1 MNKNSNV
8 GIIVPIYNTAK
19 FLRECLDSILNQTH
33 KDFIAILVDDDSSDK
48 ECVEIALS
56 YVLSDSRFI
65 LFTKENGGQGSAKN
79 LGIEYC
85 LDNIKTTKIKSNS
98 KLDEY
103 LVLNN
108 AYKAKKI
115 YTSKNFTKDYKIDYI
130 VFADSD
136 DILEPNWLKECVEN
150 IGQSQIIWYD
160 FAKFYDNVKAKNEP
174 TDLEIYGYK
183 QKQVISPKEW
193 LLKSK
198 EVKKQSFASGCFVM
212 IRADFLKH
220 IGLKFLHCFGE
231 DNHFGILLFLNATL
245 ITILPKKLYR
255 YRIRKDSSINYG
267 GQTNIK
273 TIPKRLKIHLNAFLG
288 NPMMLQK
295 YYRAGSSALMLSE
308 IFKFMQNCDEQLNA
322 LLKDTFL
329 NRLAMLGLNL
339 DSFIADPLG
348 YKKYLPQIK
357 EYAKERNLGAYA
369 LFHQSLEYQLGSHII
384 SSFKSIGNF
393 LKAPHSLF
401 MVYNFYRQNKNIYD
415 LTSYSDYNYAIR
427 LKNHLSY
434 KIGKLILRR
443 KNATFKR

>member
-1 MNKNSNV
+1 MDKNSKV
-8 GIIVPIYNTAK
+8 GIIVPIYNTAD
-19 FLRECLDSILNQTH
+19 FLRECLDSIVSQTH
-33 KDFIAILVDDDSSDK
+33 KDFVAILVDDDSSDK
-48 ECVEIALS
+48 ECVKIALS
-56 YVLSDSRFI
+56 YVLADSRFI

-98 KLDEY
+98 NLNEY
-103 LVLNN
+103 LIPNDN
-108 AYKAKKI
+108 YNAKKL
-115 YTSKNFTKDYKIDYI
+115 YTNKNFTQNKKADYI
-130 VFADSD
+130 IFADSD

-150 IGQSQIIWYD
+150 IGVSQLIWYD
-160 FAKFYDNVKAKNEP
+160 FVKFYDKVKPKSEP

-183 QKQVISPKEW
+183 QKQIITPKEW
-193 LLKSK
+193 LQKSK
-198 EVKKQSFASGCFVM
+198 EVKKHSFASGCFVM
-212 IRADFLKH
+212 IRADFLKD
-220 IGLKFLHCFGE
+220 IDLKFLHCFGE
-231 DNHFGILLFLNATL
+231 DNHFGILLFLNAKQ

-267 GQTNIK
+267 GQTSIK
-273 TIPKRLKIHLNAFLG
+273 AIPKRLKAHLSAFLG

-308 IFKFMQNCDEQLNA
+308 IFKFMQNYDEQLNA

-357 EYAKERNLGAYA
+357 EYAKERDLGAYA
-369 LFHQSLEYQLGSHII
+369 LLHQSLEYQLGSHII
-384 SSFKSIGNF
+384 SSFKSFDNLI
-393 LKAPHSLF
+393 KAPRSLF
-401 MVYNFYRQNKNIYD
+401 MIYNFYRQNKITYD
-415 LTSYSDYNYAIR
+415 LSSYNDYDYAAK

-434 KIGKLILRR
+434 KIGNLILRR